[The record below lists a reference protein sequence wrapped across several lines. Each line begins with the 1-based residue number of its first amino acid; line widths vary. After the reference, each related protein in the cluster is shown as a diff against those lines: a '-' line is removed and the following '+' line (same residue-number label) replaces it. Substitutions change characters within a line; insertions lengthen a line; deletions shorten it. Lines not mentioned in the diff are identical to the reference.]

1 MTKKLRPFLLFLFP
15 RLRYEDIALEYI
27 STNVVANILGLGWAC
42 TPAGLKAMEELGK
55 IQRNNKTCKDP
66 TAASNEMCN
75 FLILNISSLQLIPVN
90 IIVYRSQYG
99 SVTPTSIIMP
109 AILATTCSTL
119 AGILFIK
126 FADRSPS

>member
-55 IQRNNKTCKDP
+55 IQRKTKPARIRLLPAMKC
-66 TAASNEMCN
+66 A
-75 FLILNISSLQLIPVN
+75 
-90 IIVYRSQYG
+90 
-99 SVTPTSIIMP
+99 TS
-109 AILATTCSTL
+109 
-119 AGILFIK
+119 
-126 FADRSPS
+126 